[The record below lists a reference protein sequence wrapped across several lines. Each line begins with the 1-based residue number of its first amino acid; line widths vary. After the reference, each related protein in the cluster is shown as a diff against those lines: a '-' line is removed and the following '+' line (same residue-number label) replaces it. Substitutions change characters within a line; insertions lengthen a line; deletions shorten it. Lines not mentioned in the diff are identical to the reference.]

1 MIDFPKDLK
10 GFYEIIDFHKNCI
23 KDIDKK
29 YKQLLRN
36 SNKVYVVMECQGL
49 QSIILDNVNYL
60 NSLKNS
66 YKVIP
71 KKELKDVCKKIN
83 TIYLGYLQ
91 ESKNIQAVLDIWE
104 LE

>member
-1 MIDFPKDLK
+1 MLPKDVK
-10 GFYEIIDFHKNCI
+10 DFYEIIDFHRNCI
-23 KDIDKK
+23 KNIDKE

-36 SNKVYVVMECQGL
+36 SNKVYVIMTCQEL
-49 QSIILDNVNYL
+49 QSMILDNVNFL
-60 NSLKNS
+60 NSFKNS

-71 KKELKDVCKKIN
+71 KKQLKDVCRKIN
-83 TIYLGYLQ
+83 AIYLGYLQ